1 MSNDPRPVRR
11 PASLALRVT
20 LLVGVVIALVFLSFS
35 WLVERSLEFHFAE
48 QDAGELAAVASGVSR
63 ALADMPAE
71 APLAQQQERLAGAV
85 SGHHKVYYYVGDA
98 QGRQIYAN
106 GGPDLRD
113 LARRLAPVAVLEA
126 RTVSVW
132 EEGGSTYRGG
142 VLRLPGPAHTA
153 GAEPAGEM
161 RIAVAMD
168 MDFHMTYLHRF
179 KRMIWWATGLVLCL
193 ALAVAWLAV
202 QWGHVPIRKV
212 NARIRAIGS
221 SQLHVRL
228 NPQEVPVELTDLVVA
243 FNDMLQRLENGFQ
256 QLSNFSAD
264 IAHELRT
271 PVTNLTTHTQV
282 ALSQV
287 RSADEYR
294 EVLYSNLEEFE
305 QMSRMIG
312 DMLFLAQTEND
323 PDGRRLVP
331 VDPVELTED
340 LFDYFGAW
348 AEDRQ
353 VQLRLDGKASPIS
366 ADRDMMRR
374 ALGNLLSNAVQHT
387 EPGQV
392 VEVSLADAEG
402 IAVIQVSNPGKR
414 IPADAL
420 PLLFNRFYR
429 LDPARRRKGQ
439 GAGLGLAIVKSI
451 VELHGGQVRAYS
463 DDVRTT
469 FEVRLP
475 LARTA

>member
-1 MSNDPRPVRR
+1 MSSSSSPLHR
-11 PASLALRVT
+11 PASLALRIT
-20 LLVGVVIALVFLSFS
+20 LLLGVVIALVFLSFS

-48 QDAGELAAVASGVSR
+48 QDAGELAAVASAVSR
-63 ALADMPAE
+63 TLAETPAD
-71 APLAQQQERLAGAV
+71 ASLVQRQARLAGAI
-85 SGHHKVYYYVGDA
+85 SGHHKIYYYVGDA
-98 QGRQIYAN
+98 QGRKIYAN
-106 GGPDLRD
+106 GGPDLG
-113 LARRLAPVAVLEA
+113 RLAARLMPVTTLDA
-126 RTVSVW
+126 RTVTVW

-142 VLRLPGPAHTA
+142 VLRVPTPVSEGAAGPTDAL
-153 GAEPAGEM
+153 

-179 KRMIWWATGLVLCL
+179 KRMIWWATGVVLCL
-193 ALAVAWLAV
+193 ALLVAWLAV
-202 QWGHVPIRKV
+202 QWGHAPIRKV
-212 NARIRAIGS
+212 NAQIRAIGS

-228 NPQEVPVELTDLVVA
+228 NPQEVPLELTDLVMA

-287 RSADEYR
+287 RSAEEYR

-305 QMSRMIG
+305 QMSRMIS

-323 PDGRRLVP
+323 PGDRHLAR
-331 VDPVELTED
+331 VDLAALTAD

-353 VQLRLDGKASPIS
+353 VVLRLEGRARPVDV
-366 ADRDMMRR
+366 DRDMMRR

-387 EPGQV
+387 APGRTVVVRLAEAAGVAV
-392 VEVSLADAEG
+392 VEV
-402 IAVIQVSNPGKR
+402 INPGQR
-414 IPADAL
+414 IPSEAL

-429 LDPARRRKGQ
+429 LDPARCRKGQ

-451 VELHGGQVRAYS
+451 IELHGGQVSAKS
-463 DDVRTT
+463 DDKQTT

-475 LARTA
+475 LPRAD

>member
-1 MSNDPRPVRR
+1 MSSDPRRVHR

-48 QDAGELAAVASGVSR
+48 QDAGELAAVATAVSR
-63 ALADMPAE
+63 ALAETPGD
-71 APLAQQQERLAGAV
+71 APLVQRQARLAGAV
-85 SGHHKVYYYVGDA
+85 SGHHKVYYYVGDG
-98 QGRQIYAN
+98 QGRQVYTN
-106 GGPDLRD
+106 GGPDLHA
-113 LARRLAPVAVLEA
+113 LSARLAPVAALEA

-142 VLRLPGPAHTA
+142 VLRVPAPSA
-153 GAEPAGEM
+153 SGAEPADEL

-179 KRMIWWATGLVLCL
+179 KRMIWWATGVVLCL
-193 ALAVAWLAV
+193 ALLVAWLAV

-323 PDGRRLVP
+323 PGSRRLVP
-331 VDPVELTED
+331 VDLTELAED

-353 VQLRLDGKASPIS
+353 VHLRRAGEASKVN

-387 EPGQV
+387 APGQA
-392 VEVSLADAEG
+392 VEVHLADTG
-402 IAVIQVSNPGKR
+402 DVAVIRVSNPGKR
-414 IPADAL
+414 IPAEAL

-451 VELHGGQVRAYS
+451 VELHGGQVRACS
-463 DDVRTT
+463 DDAHTT
-469 FEVRLP
+469 FEVTLP
-475 LARTA
+475 LARTT